1 LLIFVSQVAW
11 RKSGTKLLLQNSL
24 DLRGLLGLAMGSSLV
39 VQVSSLMAYACCTNL
54 ILLQSVYISI
64 STFVAWS
71 WWMRSSDVDCPTES
85 GSSMGQQKFTL
96 RDVGKLPI
104 LG

>member
-1 LLIFVSQVAW
+1 
-11 RKSGTKLLLQNSL
+11 L

-96 RDVGKLPI
+96 RYTLRSSVGQHQHLFLLCRFFLPANAVC
-104 LG
+104 